1 MLMRERS
8 GLLMVA
14 EGAYKQASLVSGIK
28 SYGKNLMGRK
38 KQIQRLTQDG
48 VNKVRDAETYAAV
61 FGTELG
67 EDPNHARGLKKIQL
81 ASSIANN
88 VYKTR
93 LITGAVAAPVL
104 AGGAYLAAR
113 SPEKEKTAGL
123 PLGLFT
129 FMTNQMGQNQI
140 KHGINMGIYG
150 IRNMLKSKPSSSKP
164 GAVKRFFD
172 RHGNTAN
179 EVLDSDKWMAGHK
192 IINDVSNLL

>member
-1 MLMRERS
+1 
-8 GLLMVA
+8 MVA
-14 EGAYKQASLVSGIK
+14 EVAYKTAGVVSSARTVIR
-28 SYGKNLMGRK
+28 NLSGRN
-38 KQIQRLTQDG
+38 KQIYRLTQDG

-88 VYKTR
+88 VHKTR
-93 LITGAVAAPVL
+93 LITGAVAAPIL
-104 AGGAYLAAR
+104 AGGAYLASR
-113 SPEKEKTAGL
+113 NTEKEKTAGL

-150 IRNMLKSKPSSSKP
+150 IRKMMKNKPSSSSP
-164 GAVKRFFD
+164 GKIKQFFN
-172 RHGNTAN
+172 RHGDTAN
-179 EVLDSDKWMAGHK
+179 EVLDTDKWMAGQK
-192 IINDVSNLL
+192 IINDVSHLL